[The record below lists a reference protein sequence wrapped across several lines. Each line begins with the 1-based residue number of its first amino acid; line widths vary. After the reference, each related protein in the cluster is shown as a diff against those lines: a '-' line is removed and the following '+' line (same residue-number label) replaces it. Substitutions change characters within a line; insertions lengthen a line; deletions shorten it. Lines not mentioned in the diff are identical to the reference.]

1 MKKRNITLLATVL
14 GCLFG
19 LQAFAQTNVNY
30 PTAGVQTF
38 NVVAPTPPPT
48 YNFYDN
54 GGQFGN
60 YIATINQAGPVVGN
74 GIIFAPSSTAFK
86 VRATFTAFAVDP
98 NWSSLYVKDGNTTS
112 SPLINSGFVAP
123 AISGPNVGMPAN
135 GFHGF
140 GTGFAP
146 RNGPNPVGVVTATPA
161 NASGA
166 LTFQFS
172 SWIISSTG
180 WESQVDQVS
189 LCTPLAPANITVS
202 TSTND
207 CIGSASINT
216 PASTPAGCNTVNNLR
231 YRVNA
236 GAPVIVAQPLPATI
250 NISNLPKGVNVIT
263 YDYVDANGV
272 PASFAVTQTIT
283 VQDLVKPVITCPSN
297 VTLNLAPG
305 ECSTF
310 FSYDVSV
317 TDNCPFIQP
326 AAPLQFPAS
335 FVPHGGGQVYS
346 LSGNNQPCGLFF
358 NLTNNSAD
366 PAIVTGFGIRFGNPA
381 FGVVNGP
388 QTVQLFSA
396 PTYVGNENNA
406 GAWTNLGPAV
416 VNPLPP
422 YFATGTGAL
431 GQANFTQNVTIPP
444 GQTRGFFIFGVSASP
459 IFNWNFGA
467 ALAPITNG
475 IFTQTA
481 GSIYFNQFNG
491 PFQTG
496 PIGHPNIQV
505 NYQTGGAAEVDQTA
519 GLPSGSEFPI
529 GTTQNCFVTQDAAG
543 NTSTCCFNVTV
554 QEFPNAITSLVCN
567 DFVNISLDSTCQ
579 HIVQADQVLEGGPYG
594 CYDDYT
600 VQIDKVLPYGNP
612 AGPWVP
618 AVLGPSD
625 VGKTYGVRVVDPA
638 TGNSCWGL
646 LKVEDKLPPVL
657 VCRDLNIPCDSIPP
671 VAPAPVGPGPA
682 QTLEQD
688 VPFTNYWTGYMNDLV
703 NITTDDLQVTSVNVQ
718 ASLAGAGAGVYNLR
732 AYMKQGVHT
741 GFAGNAGA
749 WTLVGSVDVNITAG
763 FPTVLTYDIPFT
775 SPFLISAGQTA
786 GIYIVANNGVGTGV
800 RVVAQIGTAPTED
813 ANLRIR
819 NNPGN
824 WVNGLFGGVAFAGEN
839 PRPQLAVT
847 YSLFFPGID
856 VTDGCGPVDLTFTDT
871 EIQRDCASGFTKTIR
886 RKFLAVDGS
895 GNSVTCIQNINF
907 LRPNLGNVVVP
918 PNYDDIDE
926 PAFACTGVYPTPDYL
941 ESIGLQGYPT
951 IDGFKAD
958 CGLSVEFED
967 KVIDVCDGTY
977 KIRREWLLIDWCTGD
992 EIEHVQLLKVVD
1004 DVRPNLTCPAN
1015 LTVTTDP
1022 FTCCASV
1029 NLPDVIVSDVCS
1041 RINSVSAMIVGIDPI
1056 TFDTIGMFT
1065 VGGFL
1070 SSFPGNNLW
1079 TPDTLANFGTTPC
1092 LPLGTHTVIYT
1103 VTDDCDNQATCTFR
1117 VTVRDFTPPVAACDE
1132 FTVVGIG
1139 VDDPYDCYLPSA
1151 DGCEFAGVT
1160 WVKATTF
1167 DDGSYDNCGNV
1178 IFKVQRMAPYS
1189 DCIQNLN
1196 PINGQPECDI
1206 TLDPFPDIPNE
1217 FERAISESDSIK
1229 FYCCEVGT
1237 TQMIILR
1244 VYQVDLN
1251 GNITV
1256 GPDGSPVVNECMVE
1270 VSVQDKL
1277 KPVCQ
1282 APANVTVSCENF
1294 DPSLWAYGNATVF
1307 DNCCLDT
1314 ASVYL
1319 GQKGLTHTTTLS
1331 AFDTLCNKGTIIRR
1345 WTARDCNGQSSQCS
1359 QRIIVNYEQDYYV
1372 RFPNDVIVTFCDS
1385 SGVYGEPTFFG
1396 EDCELLGV
1404 SFQDEVYTV
1413 VPDAC
1418 FKIERTWKVINWC
1431 TYDPNSPCIN
1441 VPNPSPNATENSPAN
1456 LPGPIVSPLG
1466 TPNPWAPTVV
1476 RIKSTDPVATNYST
1490 FWNANAN
1497 CYVYKQIIKIIDT
1510 QDPIIDNC
1518 PASPVVVNDLTPND
1532 PQFYNANYFWDPIVE
1547 THDLCEAPGEL
1558 TITASD
1564 ACSGTDVN
1572 FSYLLFID
1580 IDQNGTMETVISSN
1594 NLPGFNN
1601 INVGNAGNPNFTGGT
1616 PSAFDFRPVPSNQ
1629 KYGFALQTTVSG
1641 GKKTA
1646 RVAWNTL
1653 QSQNSY
1659 VTPQFPHG
1667 RHKIKWFV
1675 NDNCGNESVCEYII
1689 EVRDGKAPTVVCING
1704 LSVNIMPTGMI
1715 QLWDTDFLQ
1724 YKEDNCTAP
1733 ASKIVTGIR
1742 RAGAGTGFPRDAQG
1756 NPITNVNFTCADI
1769 GTQEV
1774 ELWGED
1780 LAGNADFCLTYVI
1793 VQDPNGVCG
1802 ANATVAGAL
1811 QTEENKGVEDSEVKL
1826 EGQNPAGPAFSYFK
1840 QSINDGSYEF
1850 SKAVPMFSN
1859 YVVTPTNDKNPLNGV
1874 STYDLVLISKH
1885 ILGLDPLNTPYKMI
1899 AADVNKSGSI
1909 TTFDI
1914 VEARKLILGIYTDLP
1929 SNTSWRFV
1937 DKSFKFPNMD
1947 NPFQTSFPEVITVA
1961 QMLASDLDENF
1972 VGVKVGDVNG
1982 SAIANTLNSADD
1994 RSVGTLLFDAEDRAV
2009 KAGEV
2014 FTVNFNASEKVQ
2026 GYQFTMNLKGL
2037 EVVEVVPGANMT
2049 SSNFG
2054 VFSDAVTASVD
2065 GDAGAFGVTFR
2076 AKNDGRLSQ
2085 MLGASSRIT
2094 RAEAYNNGAERLD
2107 VAFRFDGNTIAG
2119 VGFELYQNQ
2128 PNPFIGKTMIGFHL
2142 PEAAEATL
2150 SIFDES
2156 GRVIYQQTAD
2166 YGKGYNAVM
2175 IDRSL
2180 LNTVGMLY
2188 YRLET
2193 AKDSATKSMIQ
2204 TK

>member
-1 MKKRNITLLATVL
+1 MKKKNFTLWSLLSFLLVATM
-14 GCLFG
+14 
-19 LQAFAQTNVNY
+19 A
-30 PTAGVQTF
+30 TAQTF
-38 NVVAPTPPPT
+38 NGSTVNTAGNSLIPSTGTGGCTILPQTTGGTLFTATVAGVPATST
-48 YNFYDN
+48 LQTVRVNFTHTFTADIDMYLQSPSGQIIELSTDN
-54 GGQFGN
+54 GG
-60 YIATINQAGPVVGN
+60 AGDNFTNTVFCDFAAASIVGQVAPFSGTFRPEGSLVN
-74 GIIFAPSSTAFK
+74 GICGTTITPTVTTLGAFNTALHDGTWTLIFKDDLGGDIGTMLS
-86 VRATFTAFAVDP
+86 
-98 NWSSLYVKDGNTTS
+98 WSL
-112 SPLINSGFVAP
+112 
-123 AISGPNVGMPAN
+123 
-135 GFHGF
+135 GF
-140 GTGFAP
+140 GANCDF
-146 RNGPNPVGVVTATPA
+146 VG
-161 NASGA
+161 
-166 LTFQFS
+166 L
-172 SWIISSTG
+172 
-180 WESQVDQVS
+180 
-189 LCTPLAPANITVS
+189 PLAPITLNSAPNATICGVENANVTAPSLTCGALGAVEVRLDGILIATVAGGAVFQVTTTAGTHTLNYTLQGS
-202 TSTND
+202 
-207 CIGSASINT
+207 CKSASQTLQVNDLT
-216 PASTPAGCNTVNNLR
+216 PPT
-231 YRVNA
+231 
-236 GAPVIVAQPLPATI
+236 
-250 NISNLPKGVNVIT
+250 
-263 YDYVDANGV
+263 
-272 PASFAVTQTIT
+272 
-283 VQDLVKPVITCPSN
+283 ITCPSN
-297 VTLNLAPG
+297 TTLNLAPG

-310 FSYDVSV
+310 FSYNVGL
-317 TDNCPFIQP
+317 TDNCPFAGPSGQVNTITTGGNGNAVGGMVHFDVNNLTGVDMTVTELGMNISGATIVNVYRKAGTSVGFQTNP
-326 AAPLQFPAS
+326 AAWTLVASPNANVGPYSGPFPGNGTITPVPTS
-335 FVPHGGGQVYS
+335 F
-346 LSGNNQPCGLFF
+346 
-358 NLTNNSAD
+358 
-366 PAIVTGFGIRFGNPA
+366 I
-381 FGVVNGP
+381 
-388 QTVQLFSA
+388 
-396 PTYVGNENNA
+396 
-406 GAWTNLGPAV
+406 
-416 VNPLPP
+416 
-422 YFATGTGAL
+422 
-431 GQANFTQNVTIPP
+431 IPP
-444 GQTRGFFIFGVSASP
+444 GVHGIALHTVTASS
-459 IFNWNFGA
+459 NY
-467 ALAPITNG
+467 TNG
-475 IFTQTA
+475 NGANQTFTDGNLTLNLGTTSNTLWGA
-481 GSIYFNQFNG
+481 VFNPRVFNG
-491 PFQTG
+491 YVKYETFSGGDVVQTS
-496 PIGHPNIQV
+496 
-505 NYQTGGAAEVDQTA
+505 

-529 GTTQNCFVTQDAAG
+529 GTTKNCFIVEDAAG
-543 NTSTCCFNVTV
+543 NTSTCCFDVTV
-554 QEFPNAITSLVCN
+554 TEFPNPITSLVCN

-579 HIVQADQVLEGGPYG
+579 HVVQADQVLEGGPYG
-594 CYDDYT
+594 CYDDYI
-600 VQIDKVLPYGNP
+600 VQVDKVLPLGNA

-625 VGKTYGVRVVDPA
+625 VGKTYGVRVVDPV
-638 TGNSCWGL
+638 TGNTCWGL

-657 VCRDLNIPCDSIPP
+657 VCRDITIPCDSIPQVDP
-671 VAPAPVGPGPA
+671 APALTGYQIITKSGLTDPIGAPSGPATQSYDFDYNYIPVGTDVLDVNVRIKLTGHTWLPDLNMVVRSPDGTVADVFTLTGCFGAEFPIDLKFDDEGAGNLTLCAQLNANGAPFQCIVAPGVSSPTVLGIFDGKEASGTWNVTFTDNIPPDDGVIEIVG
-682 QTLEQD
+682 LE
-688 VPFTNYWTGYMNDLV
+688 VLV
-703 NITTDDLQVTSVNVQ
+703 NI
-718 ASLAGAGAGVYNLR
+718 
-732 AYMKQGVHT
+732 
-741 GFAGNAGA
+741 
-749 WTLVGSVDVNITAG
+749 
-763 FPTVLTYDIPFT
+763 
-775 SPFLISAGQTA
+775 
-786 GIYIVANNGVGTGV
+786 
-800 RVVAQIGTAPTED
+800 
-813 ANLRIR
+813 
-819 NNPGN
+819 
-824 WVNGLFGGVAFAGEN
+824 
-839 PRPQLAVT
+839 
-847 YSLFFPGID
+847 PGIA
-856 VTDGCGPVDLTFTDT
+856 VTDGCGPVDLSFTDT
-871 EIQRDCASGFTKTIR
+871 EIPGDCASGFTKTIR
-886 RKFLAVDGS
+886 RKFTAVDGS
-895 GNSVTCIQNINF
+895 GNSITCVQNINF
-907 LRPNLGNVVVP
+907 ARPNLADVVVP
-918 PNYDDIDE
+918 PNYDDLQE
-926 PAFACTGVYPTPDYL
+926 PAFACTGVYPTPDYI
-941 ESIGLQGYPT
+941 ESIGLQGFPT
-951 IDGFKAD
+951 IDGFPID
-958 CGLSVEFED
+958 CGLSIEYED
-967 KVIDVCDGTY
+967 NIIDVCDGTY
-977 KIRREWLLIDWCTGD
+977 KISRDWLILDWCTG
-992 EIEHVQLLKVVD
+992 ERVEYSQLVKVVD
-1004 DVRPNLTCPAN
+1004 DVAPNLTCPAN

-1041 RINSVSAMIVGIDPI
+1041 RINNVSAMIVGIDPT

-1103 VTDDCDNQATCTFR
+1103 VTDDCNNQATCTFR
-1117 VTVRDFTPPVAACDE
+1117 LTVRDFTPPVAACDE

-1359 QRIIVNYEQDYYV
+1359 QRIIVNYEQDYWV

-1385 SGVYGEPTFFG
+1385 SGVYGEPTFSG

-1431 TYDPNSPCIN
+1431 TYDANSPCIN
-1441 VPNPSPNATENSPAN
+1441 VPNPTPNATENSPAN

-1476 RIKSTDPVATNYST
+1476 RIKSTDPTATNYST

-1715 QLWDTDFLQ
+1715 TLWDTDFLQ

-1793 VQDPNGVCG
+1793 VQDPNGICTPG
-1802 ANATVAGAL
+1802 SAATVAGTL
-1811 QTEENKGVEDSEVKL
+1811 KTEDNKGVEDSDVKL
-1826 EGQNPAGPAFSYFK
+1826 DGQNPAGPPFSMFQQSGTNGSYAFS
-1840 QSINDGSYEF
+1840 N
-1850 SKAVPMFSN
+1850 AVPMFSN
-1859 YVVTPTNDKNPLNGV
+1859 YTVTPTNDKNPLNGV

-1885 ILGLDPLNTPYKMI
+1885 ILGLEPLNTPYKMI

-1961 QMLASDLDENF
+1961 QMLASDMDENF

-1982 SAIANTLNSADD
+1982 SAIANTLSSADD